1 VPSSSIPIK
10 RQEPATSTARIND
23 IGVQQLFPAEGR
35 VDAANLDMQ
44 IESAPPYI
52 SWAATGGRRIKT
64 SELLAVRTSV
74 LKIASSL
81 GFPRIS
87 TQAQR
92 AEFDAQCSAY
102 LLQSGVIP
110 AGEALRDDVWAYVAT
125 VLLPDVCLWRFATP
139 PKERFFGGVRNT
151 FQRLWLRARAFDR
164 GPDHPKRWELLSQ
177 LSEDA
182 KVQITE
188 RPSVAADP
196 RLALM
201 IAECWL
207 KTANKAGKSR
217 MEDTT
222 RSAVRNLRIA
232 NEVLYFAA
240 LDEKTIES
248 ATQEYF
254 DIAAR
259 PSA

>member
-1 VPSSSIPIK
+1 VTDQLLFP
-10 RQEPATSTARIND
+10 RLND
-23 IGVQQLFPAEGR
+23 IGVQQLLPADGKI
-35 VDAANLDMQ
+35 DTSILDLQ
-44 IESAPPYI
+44 IESAPPFI

-64 SELLAVRTSV
+64 NELLAIRNSV
-74 LKIASSL
+74 LKIAAPL
-81 GFPRIS
+81 GFPKGS

-92 AEFDAQCSAY
+92 AQFDAECSSF
-102 LLQSGVIP
+102 LLESGAIP

-125 VLLPDVCLWRFATP
+125 VLLPDVCLWRFPSP

-164 GPDHPKRWELLSQ
+164 GSSHPKRWELLSQ

-182 KVQITE
+182 MVQITE

-196 RLALM
+196 RLALT

-217 MEDTT
+217 MEDIT
-222 RSAVRNLRIA
+222 RNAVRNLRIA

-240 LDEKTIES
+240 LDERMIES
-248 ATQEYF
+248 ATLEYF
-254 DIAAR
+254 DKAANAR
-259 PSA
+259 A